1 MSMALSLG
9 IGVNRG
15 GGPVDP
21 WAGIPTDGLVAEWRF
36 SEGTGTAVADE
47 VGSNDIDLTTPTTPN
62 TTWVDGGVRT
72 QSGLIQTP
80 SITART
86 IAYCHRIDTGG
97 GFAISGG
104 ASSGNGAL
112 DDFAQPADTWHIGQH
127 AGVSPVRFRATG
139 DGAEVLIAGGWR
151 VVFRELDISRTSIY
165 GFGGRHS
172 TTTSRCGDATFA
184 WVAAWDDTL
193 TDTERLAVYNTLRG
207 IIAARETTKRM
218 DWRDC
223 ATKANAVF
231 LWGQSNAEGRASIS
245 NLSAE
250 DQAITFS
257 QTKIATTGLGGSSVI
272 DASFADLDLGVNQ
285 QRDDPANEFG
295 PETFL
300 AHSYEQGSN
309 SRDLYISKSAKGNT
323 WLASSADPNVSAS
336 FTWSPDELET
346 SAGIWQSAFP
356 AWWQQRA
363 TALDAGIGLDLR
375 AFCWMQGENDATA
388 DTTSSAYNANLTAFK
403 ADIRTYT
410 GVADLPFIAGR
421 ITNVS
426 GGNATWEGR
435 VRDAIDAVADTSI
448 DTDAFGVITGDE
460 VHYSAAGQKSL
471 GQAFA
476 AAVSWG

>member
-184 WVAAWDDTL
+184 WVAAWDDT
-193 TDTERLAVYNTLRG
+193 
-207 IIAARETTKRM
+207 
-218 DWRDC
+218 
-223 ATKANAVF
+223 
-231 LWGQSNAEGRASIS
+231 
-245 NLSAE
+245 
-250 DQAITFS
+250 
-257 QTKIATTGLGGSSVI
+257 
-272 DASFADLDLGVNQ
+272 
-285 QRDDPANEFG
+285 
-295 PETFL
+295 
-300 AHSYEQGSN
+300 
-309 SRDLYISKSAKGNT
+309 
-323 WLASSADPNVSAS
+323 
-336 FTWSPDELET
+336 
-346 SAGIWQSAFP
+346 
-356 AWWQQRA
+356 
-363 TALDAGIGLDLR
+363 
-375 AFCWMQGENDATA
+375 
-388 DTTSSAYNANLTAFK
+388 
-403 ADIRTYT
+403 
-410 GVADLPFIAGR
+410 
-421 ITNVS
+421 
-426 GGNATWEGR
+426 
-435 VRDAIDAVADTSI
+435 
-448 DTDAFGVITGDE
+448 
-460 VHYSAAGQKSL
+460 
-471 GQAFA
+471 
-476 AAVSWG
+476 